1 MKHLLASLAVLLAP
15 AATPAMAALSG
26 FHDSAE
32 QIGTILASAEV
43 AEALHQAP
51 VDKIEY
57 EGSTADGLLEWEI
70 ESRDCELSV
79 YLRAAE
85 PASADGT
92 PATGKTTYG
101 IARIGPCR

>member
-1 MKHLLASLAVLLAP
+1 MKPILAAALLALAAAP
-15 AATPAMAALSG
+15 ATAALSG
-26 FHDSAE
+26 FYDSAE
-32 QIGTILASAEV
+32 QIGTILGSSEV
-43 AEALHQAP
+43 ADALRQAP
-51 VDKIEY
+51 VDKLEY

-85 PASADGT
+85 AASADGT
-92 PATGKTTYG
+92 PMPGKTGYG

>member
-1 MKHLLASLAVLLAP
+1 MKPIFAAALLALAAAP
-15 AATPAMAALSG
+15 ATAALSG
-26 FHDSAE
+26 FYDSAE
-32 QIGTILASAEV
+32 QIGTILGSSEV
-43 AEALHQAP
+43 ADALRQAP
-51 VDKIEY
+51 VDKLEY

-101 IARIGPCR
+101 IERIGPCR

>member
-1 MKHLLASLAVLLAP
+1 MKPVLAALLALAAAP
-15 AATPAMAALSG
+15 AAAAVSG

-32 QIGTILASAEV
+32 QIGTLLGSGEV
-43 AEALHQAP
+43 ADALRQAP
-51 VDKIEY
+51 VDKLEY

-79 YLRAAE
+79 YLRAE
-85 PASADGT
+85 DPASAGGE
-92 PATGKTTYG
+92 PMVGKTTYG